1 MDPVF
6 ADSILESVATVSF
19 LDPFHGG
26 LSALVHHQKSRGL
39 RESHT
44 EGISQ
49 CLLRISEGFF
59 FPLMWWYLVMLAA
72 FASLVLWKAST
83 LCHLWSF
90 PCGMEAVLTTDS
102 LSPNIM
108 AAPFTGTPRYLSE
121 VRWSMICSV
130 QVLMAMYSEP
140 KVAIST
146 VPWSLEYQS
155 MGVEFHRCKTP
166 VTDLPL
172 IRSW

>member
-6 ADSILESVATVSF
+6 ADSVLESMATVSF
-19 LDPFHGG
+19 LDPFRGG
-26 LSALVHHQKSRGL
+26 LSTLVHRQKSRGL

-72 FASLVLWKAST
+72 IASLVLWKASA

-108 AAPFTGTPRYLSE
+108 VAPFTGTPRYLSK
-121 VRWSMICSV
+121 VRWLKINFWANS
-130 QVLMAMYSEP
+130 YFR
-140 KVAIST
+140 AIAQISGI
-146 VPWSLEYQS
+146 PRWA
-155 MGVEFHRCKTP
+155 
-166 VTDLPL
+166 
-172 IRSW
+172 I